1 MGKLILLQISIV
13 NSILLWFLIN
23 YIDVDLSQALI
34 LKIIDEFFLRN
45 NIEPFTNEKKIKSSK
60 TISTS
65 DTSRINFENELNPNQ
80 NTIIKRILAKNPAFM
95 INFFNLHTIKNL
107 FITILERTECKAKIN
122 SIKDNKTLN
131 YKNKNSSDDIN
142 DIWDE
147 LSSIFYKYNFC
158 QKFFILFT
166 FLKNY

>member
-1 MGKLILLQISIV
+1 
-13 NSILLWFLIN
+13 
-23 YIDVDLSQALI
+23 
-34 LKIIDEFFLRN
+34 
-45 NIEPFTNEKKIKSSK
+45 
-60 TISTS
+60 
-65 DTSRINFENELNPNQ
+65 
-80 NTIIKRILAKNPAFM
+80 M